1 MSDPLAYEAHEAST
15 REIMN
20 AALGGRRTSRALAK
34 CKQCGWQWFPR
45 SEKPPKNC
53 PNAACRST
61 LWNVWSKGTGTGR
74 RKGADR
80 GTGNT
85 KRC

>member
-34 CKQCGWQWFPR
+34 CKQCGWQWVSAF
-45 SEKPPKNC
+45 
-53 PNAACRST
+53 
-61 LWNVWSKGTGTGR
+61 
-74 RKGADR
+74 
-80 GTGNT
+80 
-85 KRC
+85 